1 MSHYIEEVYAI
12 KWCTKLI
19 QIPYIMHLYIIQL
32 QRQSPSVFGPIPSVK
47 NSSHNP
53 YFPSEDHIMTL
64 ISMHLMFQVSIDFCE
79 HSSPNSIGIWK
90 CLLGWQDWSPTMFLF
105 ANCSHYI
112 LWHVVFGET
121 FTMKGENFAKHI
133 FVKCPPPPKKDWGSI
148 VHPESIDTWHY
159 SLTNMCMFIYL
170 MCTP

>member
-133 FVKCPPPPKKDWGSI
+133 FVKCPPPKKKI
-148 VHPESIDTWHY
+148 EEALFILKV
-159 SLTNMCMFIYL
+159 LTLGIIHWQTCVCLF
-170 MCTP
+170 T